1 MLKSFSL
8 PPAGPGAH
16 CTPDGIR
23 AWRPA
28 FDELDVRH
36 LRDGTVTLTVSA
48 PALQTPVLFVL
59 SADACA
65 HLVRLLTESVP
76 AEEAR
81 DAA

>member
-1 MLKSFSL
+1 M
-8 PPAGPGAH
+8 
-16 CTPDGIR
+16 
-23 AWRPA
+23 
-28 FDELDVRH
+28 RH